1 MRRRRFLLVAPFA
14 LLAATAVA
22 DDGWTETRS
31 AHLTVVSNAG
41 RDRAEATAVF
51 LERVRAHVA
60 ARWTWARL
68 DGGVP
73 WVVYLPKDAATLET
87 LVPWMADLPEP
98 QRPLALHLVLIDRSV
113 SVLRGDDERRSRAE
127 MLHELAHQWLN
138 QSLVWLPVWAHEGLA
153 MQQARIVAAGDGLAL
168 GPPPASAD
176 RALAGPRPL
185 PLKTIWAVDEA
196 SPFFEQHSRSSIFAA
211 QCLAI
216 VDVLSRDGSPDSRLD
231 DYLQRLRRG
240 TPEAEAR
247 VALGSEVALEKAL
260 AGWETSRATTGR
272 LTAPRASGEQPSVET
287 SDLSPGMLRIAQAD
301 LLVRVGR
308 PAEAQ
313 IALAEVRTLDPT
325 LVEALDLA
333 AMIAFNP
340 QKPESARAEVERAV
354 NAGSQSFFTWYLAGL
369 ARADGGKPSA
379 ASIEALRRS
388 VGLNPRFAW
397 ALAVLAACLSERG
410 ESPEE
415 ATALALRVRDEWPS
429 NVTSQLMA
437 AGVLK
442 QLERID
448 EARAI
453 AEGLKRSLPAGPY
466 REAAEK
472 FLAEALPT
480 DPAKR
485 LAFHLARCNSGQA
498 SDCSEAGRRYAR
510 GDGVA
515 RDDPRS
521 VALFEKACGLG
532 DTFGCTWLGWQL
544 QQGRGAPKDV
554 ARAKVLLHQACESG
568 SAWACGRLG
577 MLHYEGKDAPRD
589 YSSAAPLLEKG
600 CEQGEGWVCS
610 AAGWIREEGKAG
622 PADPARAVALFELGC
637 DDGDADSCD
646 RFAWMLQD
654 GTGIAKDEARAVA
667 VHEKA
672 CGLGRAASCAAAAY
686 RYKRGR
692 GVPVDLTRVASLY
705 QKACQLKHAASCTS
719 LGHIYL
725 SGEGTSKDAGRAVE
739 LFLSGCDGG
748 DGYGCVSLGVAY
760 RRGEGVAAD
769 PKRALEL
776 FERGCAA
783 SEPECSELA
792 KALAAGVFAPPDYPR
807 AASLYEGECQR
818 EDGYSC
824 AALAAAYDVGIGVP
838 RDEGKATELR
848 TRACSLGYKRACGE
862 SLLSDEEFETMLQD
876 ARKVCDAGL
885 AISCSMVGIELLG
898 KDRAIEA
905 LPYFEKACGAGHPLS
920 CAQVATAHL
929 LGRGVPQ
936 DAGKAKAL
944 FEKACDA
951 GEPSA
956 CEALRLTR

>member
-1 MRRRRFLLVAPFA
+1 MRRRRLALAASLA
-14 LLAATAVA
+14 LLAGPAASEDA
-22 DDGWTETRS
+22 WTETRG
-31 AHLTVVSNAG
+31 AHVTIVSNAG
-41 RDRAEATAVF
+41 RDRAEATAAF
-51 LERVRAHVA
+51 FERVRRHVA
-60 ARWTWARL
+60 ARWPWARL

-73 WVVYLPKDAATLET
+73 WVVYLAKDAATLER

-98 QRPLALHLVLIDRSV
+98 QRPLALHLVLVDRSV
-113 SVLRGDDERRSRAE
+113 SVLRGDQEPRSRAE
-127 MLHELAHQWLN
+127 VLHELAHQWLN
-138 QSLVWLPVWAHEGLA
+138 QSLGWLPLWAHEGLA
-153 MQQARIVAAGDGLAL
+153 LQQARILEAGDGLAL
-168 GPPPASAD
+168 GPPPASAE
-176 RALAGPRPL
+176 RALAGPRLL
-185 PLKTIWAVDEA
+185 PLKTVWSVEET
-196 SPFFEQHSRSSIFAA
+196 SPFFEQHSRSSMFAA
-211 QCLAI
+211 QCLAL
-216 VDVLSRDGSPDSRLD
+216 VDVLSHDGSPESRLD

-240 TPEAEAR
+240 LPEPEARA
-247 VALGSEVALEKAL
+247 ALGSEVWLEKAL
-260 AGWETSRATTGR
+260 AGWDASRASSGR
-272 LTAPRASGEQPSVET
+272 LPRPAGEPLTVET
-287 SDLSPGMLRIAQAD
+287 RDLSPGMVRVAQAD

-313 IALAEVRTLDPT
+313 IALAEARALDPT
-325 LVEALDLA
+325 QVEILDLA

-340 QKPESARAEVERAV
+340 QKPESARAEVERAL
-354 NAGSQSFFTWYLAGL
+354 NAGSESFFTWYLAGL
-369 ARADGGKPSA
+369 ARAEAGKASA
-379 ASIEALRRS
+379 ASVEALRRS
-388 VGLNPRFAW
+388 VGLNPRFGW

-415 ATALALRVRDEWPS
+415 AAAMALRVRDEWPS
-429 NVTSQLMA
+429 NFTLQMMA

-453 AEGLKRSLPAGPY
+453 AEGLKRSLPVGPY

-472 FLAEALPT
+472 FLAEALPN

-485 LAFHLARCNSGQA
+485 LAFHLARCASGQGG
-498 SDCSEAGRRYAR
+498 DCSEAGRRYAN

-544 QQGRGAPKDV
+544 QQGHGAPKDV
-554 ARAKVLLHQACESG
+554 TRAKVLLRQACDSG

-646 RFAWMLQD
+646 RFAWKLQE

-672 CGLGRAASCAAAAY
+672 CGLGRAASCTAAAY
-686 RYKRGR
+686 RYKRGS
-692 GVPVDLTRVASLY
+692 GVPVDPTRVASLY
-705 QKACQLKHAASCTS
+705 QKACELKDATACTS

-725 SGEGTSKDAGRAVE
+725 SGEGTSKDEGRAAQ
-739 LFLSGCDGG
+739 LFRSGCDGG
-748 DGYGCVSLGVAY
+748 DGYGCSSLGFAY
-760 RRGEGVAAD
+760 QRGKGVDAD

-776 FERGCAA
+776 FEKACAA
-783 SEPECSELA
+783 SEPECSRLA
-792 KALAAGVFAPPDYPR
+792 DALVAGILAPANFAR
-807 AASLYEGECQR
+807 AASLYDQECQR

-824 AALAAAYDVGIGVP
+824 NALATAYGNGMGVP
-838 RDEGKATELR
+838 RDGAKATALRARACGLGHKVACEERLPSEQELR
-848 TRACSLGYKRACGE
+848 ALLEGSKRACDGGMAIACSFVGE
-862 SLLSDEEFETMLQD
+862 
-876 ARKVCDAGL
+876 GL
-885 AISCSMVGIELLG
+885 IRE
-898 KDRAIEA
+898 DRAVEA
-905 LPYFEKACGAGHPLS
+905 LPYFEKACGAGHPMS
-920 CAQVATAHL
+920 CAQIATAYL

-936 DAGKAKAL
+936 DTVKAKAL
-944 FEKACDA
+944 FKQACDA

-956 CEALRLTR
+956 CEASRLAR